1 MSSEIIHSAERPATL
16 IDYDY
21 AMVRVVPRVDLGMF
35 FNVGIV
41 LHARTADFLDA
52 MLHIDYERLML
63 LGCAIDT
70 ALLQRCVDAYGLV
83 CRGGKEAGPI
93 GMLPPSE
100 RFHWLTAPRSAV
112 IQTSAVHPGRCHDP
126 HQALE
131 SLFRQHC
138 PLP

>member
-1 MSSEIIHSAERPATL
+1 MSPEIIHSVERPATL

-21 AMVRVVPRVDLGMF
+21 AMVRVVPRVDIGMF

-52 MLHIDYERLML
+52 MLHIDHERLTL

-70 ALLQRCVDAYGLV
+70 ALLQRCMDAYSRV
-83 CRGGKEAGPI
+83 CRGGTEGGPV
-93 GMLPPSE
+93 GLLPPSE

-112 IQTSAVHPGRCHDP
+112 IQTSAVHPGRCRDP

-131 SLFRQHC
+131 YLFRQHC
-138 PLP
+138 TLR